1 MTTPATPDPDAGARF
16 LEKLLDGDP
25 ARLDVATDEQVV
37 AMMDAAGVEAPEPES
52 VEQVLARGER
62 RARERAARAAHPAAL
77 HAASVAKVK
86 GAPPRMRK
94 TIPRTAWVA
103 GAIVAAAAAA
113 IVVAEVTSEPP
124 RGPEAI
130 VPEPPAPPLTPA
142 EQASKLRDEAVLACE
157 FQEYAACSKK
167 LDEAK
172 ALDPAGESE
181 PRVIEARKVLA
192 SPAPLPAPDPKEP
205 LKPR

>member
-1 MTTPATPDPDAGARF
+1 MTTPVQPDPDAGARF
-16 LEKLLDGDP
+16 LEKLLADDP

-37 AMMDAAGVEAPEPES
+37 AMMDAAGVEAPEPETA
-52 VEQVLARGER
+52 EQVLARAER
-62 RARERAARAAHPAAL
+62 RARERAARAAHPAVE
-77 HAASVAKVK
+77 HAASVTKVK

-113 IVVAEVTSEPP
+113 IVAVEITSESK

-130 VPEPPAPPLTPA
+130 GPDRPAPPLTPA
-142 EQASKLRDEAVLACE
+142 EQAGKLRDEAILACE
-157 FQEYAACSKK
+157 FQDYAGCSKK

-181 PRVIEARKVLA
+181 PRVVEARKVLA
-192 SPAPLPAPDPKEP
+192 VPPQPAPDPKVP